1 MNFFLTFNNK
11 MKKVLIREDS
21 LDSIKSVMDAN
32 RLPNF
37 LFKQLKKHRTSL
49 GDNPAFP
56 PEGQYPFDYK
66 VTKERFNEVVEAI
79 EKMEGLESKDEDYLV
94 STLSKLIKECIEREK
109 PIREFLEQTC
119 ENVINKVFLI
129 PDGSVSLSCKLV
141 DSVDLK
147 KSYRIMPEDDGNNE
161 YEFEDLEDIN
171 NSNDVILKRR
181 IINSLIQGASYSIMK
196 DYELYVGKIYKTD
209 KSLLDLYDK
218 IITINDYLLFT
229 REEKITEKHICQAA
243 SVDVTLGKVG
253 TSTKIEAEGI
263 IFPYL
268 LAETIRG
275 FFELF
280 ASHGLPNDDKK
291 AKYII
296 SHSDFLLAEPW
307 DLRMGVGLWRL
318 FIKNVSDYNIYPYIF
333 SDVCELP
340 TSEFNDI
347 MKNIFANTKK
357 GKMFLSN
364 LYDSIK
370 DDVDYQKFTN
380 DLKLRGKEEKSV
392 IADNIDY

>member
-1 MNFFLTFNNK
+1 
-11 MKKVLIREDS
+11 MKKILIRENS
-21 LDSIKSVMDAN
+21 LDSIKNAMDAN
-32 RLPNF
+32 RLPSF

-66 VTKERFNEVVEAI
+66 ITKTRFNEVVEAI
-79 EKMEGLESKDEDYLV
+79 EKMEGLESRDEDYLV
-94 STLSKLIKECIEREK
+94 STLSELIKKCIEIEK
-109 PIREFLEQTC
+109 PIRNFLEQIC
-119 ENVINKVFLI
+119 ENVINKIFLI
-129 PDGSVSLSCKLV
+129 PEGSVALSCKLV

-147 KSYRIMPEDDGNNE
+147 KSYRIMPEDDDNE
-161 YEFEDLEDIN
+161 YEFEDLDDIN

-181 IINSLIQGASYSIMK
+181 LINSLIQGASYSIMK
-196 DYELYVGKIYKTD
+196 DYELYAGKIYKTS

-229 REEKITEKHICQAA
+229 KEEKITEKHICQAA
-243 SVDVTLGKVG
+243 SVDVTLGKIG
-253 TSTKIEAEGI
+253 SETKIEAEGI

-280 ASHGLPNDDKK
+280 ASHGLPKDDKK
-291 AKYII
+291 AKYVI

-318 FIKNVSDYNIYPYIF
+318 FIKNVNDYNIYPYIF
-333 SDVCELP
+333 SDVCELS
-340 TSEFNDI
+340 TKEFNDI

-357 GKMFLSN
+357 GKMFLEN

-370 DDVDYQKFTN
+370 DDIEYQKFTN
-380 DLKLRGKEEKSV
+380 DLKLRNKEEKSV
-392 IADNIDY
+392 IADNIEL